1 MKHMFGGDMW
11 ANRQQGGIQNMG
23 LQPGPIPMA
32 QAPTGQVPLVQ
43 GPYGLSGAGPGASR
57 ALPFKSIG
65 QSQAQVPAPKEMEGE
80 CSDGS
85 CQLPQPSNI
94 RPNPNAIPIGSKAD
108 CPVCHSFGGRGT
120 RR

>member
-11 ANRQQGGIQNMG
+11 AARQRGGIQNMG
-23 LQPGPIPMA
+23 LQPGPVPMA
-32 QAPTGQVPLVQ
+32 QGPSGQVPLVQ

-57 ALPFKSIG
+57 VLPFKSIG
-65 QSQAQVPAPKEMEGE
+65 QSQAPAQPQMEGE

-85 CQLPQPSNI
+85 CSLPQPSNV
-94 RPNPNAIPIGSKAD
+94 RPNSIPIGSKAD
-108 CPVCHSFGGRGT
+108 CPVCHSFGGRGA